1 MITYG
6 SIAAYADS
14 WASIGKGFY
23 KDPFWYMAGKPLS
36 GEVDIEESY
45 ETPGYYRFKTLLGGS
60 SEPYIYVNC
69 ANPNK
74 VYVNPYTAVNTNGD
88 SVTIIQLCEENG
100 WWYINSDGQTQYLY
114 GSIENNIATIPGNY
128 FIRYFNDDTS
138 GRELLS
144 TNSNFILKLPSDGD
158 RSLQSGI
165 YFGIT
170 AFNHLPKFMPMQLI
184 DGSNKKL
191 FQQFVNSQEMDDYTY
206 LYYSVDQ
213 AIKAI
218 LDKTYPKDLGSA
230 AIITFTDGNDDG
242 SLERA
247 PDKSWT
253 DIDYQGYISNKIK
266 NTYIQRTKLEAFSIG
281 LKGEDI
287 GDYNYTL
294 FKSNLFALA
303 SDDNKATE
311 VNNMSEVEYTL
322 NKIIDQLQKSWLN
335 KKIQVKI
342 NMRGTGD
349 KIRFTLDKTRAEMN
363 NNPENSDLWIEG
375 IFSREDLSLND
386 IVYHGFKSSSEKKV
400 VAEQVTVA
408 GKTKYQF
415 TFENL
420 RDGDG
425 EVLKTGEINFW
436 HKNSSTP
443 AWQPHTEF
451 GGDSDVKTETEYS
464 SSVVMLVMD
473 CSSSLGDRDFTKLK
487 NVVNSV
493 IERLADKKSVIEY
506 VTIDEEDAPV
516 EYYTLQGIRIK
527 NPTSGI
533 YIQRQGNN
541 VKKIFIR

>member
-247 PDKSWT
+247 PDTSWT